1 MPGARLAADQTVRTC
16 APHSPRC
23 TMPLS
28 FALALAFV
36 VQRPRG
42 LLWAG
47 LLAALM
53 LNTAHAGGR
62 KAADA
67 PEAAASATT
76 EEVKGIET
84 VEYNPDD
91 PEIQQAVKAARATLD
106 KFFKNTGTSNAL
118 AANVAVKVEVREGKV
133 REYLW
138 VTPFS
143 NQGKGYSGT
152 LNDIP
157 HKVKHVTTGQQ
168 VQFNRADIVDWAY
181 TDLHERRLKGNYT
194 TCVMLRRG
202 PDSDRALMKASY
214 GLDCDRLD
222 P

>member
-1 MPGARLAADQTVRTC
+1 MTVLPT
-16 APHSPRC
+16 
-23 TMPLS
+23 
-28 FALALAFV
+28 ALPPV
-36 VQRPRG
+36 VQRPSG
-42 LLWAG
+42 LLWACAM
-47 LLAALM
+47 AAL
-53 LNTAHAGGR
+53 LLSPAHAGGR
-62 KAADA
+62 KADDA
-67 PEAAASATT
+67 PAATTAASASTAPDD
-76 EEVKGIET
+76 EVKGIET

-91 PEIQQAVKAARATLD
+91 PEIKQAVKAARATLD
-106 KFFKNTGTSNAL
+106 KFFKSTGTSNAL
-118 AANVAVKVEVREGKV
+118 ATNVAVKVEVREGKV

-138 VTPFS
+138 VTPFEV
-143 NQGKGYSGT
+143 QGKGYSGT

-157 HKVKHVTTGQQ
+157 HKVKRVSTGQQ

-202 PDSDRALMKASY
+202 PESDRAMMKASY